1 MTAEKR
7 RVGAWSAQQARRL
20 HLAFL
25 RGHWELVAL
34 VLAIFAAGITAMALL
49 APDRLRPYVVGAGVA
64 SAFWYVALIAVQV
77 AGTTSYLLGAQG
89 EEWTSDG
96 LRKLR
101 RHGWHLIEHV
111 PLEWGDIDHALVGP
125 GGAYA
130 IETKATYGKW
140 NPAEPDE
147 RLLRAVQQARE
158 EAKRLHFL
166 LMTRDIQLRVEVRPL
181 LVLWGPTMG
190 YRERLDNVEIVHGSV
205 LREWRQS
212 LADGVLS
219 AEEVERAAA
228 GLQKYVDIRD
238 KRIWEVGGRP
248 PLLVRVG
255 PSAILG
261 AFTTAVLGGASA
273 LVALGVGVRL
283 MGDRWL
289 LPMLG
294 FLLAG
299 GVALRKASR
308 LRFLAAGSTIAG
320 LAVALLMAGL
330 YLAHWAGLL

>member
-1 MTAEKR
+1 MSIEER
-7 RVGAWSAQQARRL
+7 RAGAWSAQQARRL
-20 HLAFL
+20 HLDFL
-25 RGHWELVAL
+25 RNRWELVAL
-34 VLAIFAAGITAMALL
+34 VLAIFAAGVTVIALL
-49 APDRLRPYVVGAGVA
+49 APDRMRPYVVGAGVA
-64 SAFWYVALIAVQV
+64 SAFWYVALIAVQF

-101 RHGWHLIEHV
+101 RHGWHLIEHL

-130 IETKATYGKW
+130 IETKATYGMW

-147 RLLRAVQQARE
+147 RLLRAVHQARE

-166 LMTRDIQLRVEVRPL
+166 LTTRDIQLRVEVRPL

-190 YRERLDNVEIVHGSV
+190 YRERIDNVEIVHGSV
-205 LREWRQS
+205 LRDWRQS
-212 LADGVLS
+212 LADGVLT
-219 AEEVERAAA
+219 AEEVKRAAA
-228 GLQKYVDIRD
+228 GLHKYVEIRD
-238 KRIWEVGGRP
+238 KRIREAGGRT

-261 AFTTAVLGGASA
+261 ALTTAVLGGASA

-283 MGDRWL
+283 TGDRWF

-299 GVALRKASR
+299 GAALRKASR
-308 LRFLAAGSTIAG
+308 LRILAAGWMTAG
-320 LAVALLMAGL
+320 IAVAVVMAGL
-330 YLAHWAGLL
+330 YLAHWTGLL